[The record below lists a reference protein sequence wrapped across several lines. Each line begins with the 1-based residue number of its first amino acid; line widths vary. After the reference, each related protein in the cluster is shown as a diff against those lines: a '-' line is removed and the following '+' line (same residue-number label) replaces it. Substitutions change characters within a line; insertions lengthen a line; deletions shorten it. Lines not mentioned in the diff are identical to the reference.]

1 MSPFSMR
8 VEWALKLKGIK
19 YQFIELDLI
28 NKSPLILDS
37 NPVYKKIP
45 VLFHNQKPISES
57 LVLLSTLI
65 KFGIINPLLYI
76 WLPRAFVRISH
87 GLRNH
92 GGLVRQVVFTKG
104 EQQEKE
110 VNKAK
115 EAMEVLEEELKRQD
129 IFFGGETIGFI
140 DIVCG
145 WISIWL
151 EAIEE
156 ACGVEIFDSQKCP
169 CIHKWMENF
178 TELPVIK
185 EKVPPRQI
193 LVQYFQKLHQ
203 NYTN

>member
-8 VEWALKLKGIK
+8 VEWAMKLKGYK

-28 NKSPLILDS
+28 NKSRFLLDS

-76 WLPRAFVRISH
+76 WLPRAFFSEA
-87 GLRNH
+87 
-92 GGLVRQVVFTKG
+92 VRQVVFTKG

-115 EAMEVLEEELKRQD
+115 EAMEVLEEELKGK

-156 ACGVEIFDSQKCP
+156 ACG
-169 CIHKWMENF
+169 NF

-193 LVQYFQKLHQ
+193 LVQYFQKLHH